1 MKIGKY
7 GVWFSTNAL
16 DTAQLAALA
25 QGVERLNYDVLWYP
39 ESLSYESLALGGFLL
54 GQTDR
59 LCLGSGIANIYGR
72 DAVAAMAGHD
82 TLNTLYGDRFILG
95 LGVSHIPLVEGRRG
109 HAYGKPVATMRA
121 YLDSMAAAELAISA
135 PARNVVLAALGP
147 NMLALARDRAAGAL
161 PYNVTPEHTA
171 EAKKILGPDA
181 WLCVEQKIC
190 FTSDPKAARD
200 VAAANMA
207 RYMAT
212 PNYRNN
218 WLRLG
223 FSEDELSGRGSDRFL
238 DAMVVWGSEEDIR
251 SRIDAHFAAGATH
264 VCIQPL
270 DPSGAATPDWSA
282 LEAFSPGG

>member
-1 MKIGKY
+1 
-7 GVWFSTNAL
+7 
-16 DTAQLAALA
+16 
-25 QGVERLNYDVLWYP
+25 
-39 ESLSYESLALGGFLL
+39 
-54 GQTDR
+54 
-59 LCLGSGIANIYGR
+59 
-72 DAVAAMAGHD
+72 MAGHD
-82 TLNTLYGDRFILG
+82 TLNSLYGDRFILG

-190 FTSDPKAARD
+190 LTSDPAAARD

-207 RYMAT
+207 RYMAM

-218 WLRLG
+218 WLQAGIFRGGAVGTRQRPVPRRDGRLG
-223 FSEDELSGRGSDRFL
+223 QRKGHSIPDRCAFCRRRDTCLHPAARPVGRG
-238 DAMVVWGSEEDIR
+238 
-251 SRIDAHFAAGATH
+251 HAG
-264 VCIQPL
+264 
-270 DPSGAATPDWSA
+270 
-282 LEAFSPGG
+282 LERPGGVRARRIVIPAARWGRRPRR